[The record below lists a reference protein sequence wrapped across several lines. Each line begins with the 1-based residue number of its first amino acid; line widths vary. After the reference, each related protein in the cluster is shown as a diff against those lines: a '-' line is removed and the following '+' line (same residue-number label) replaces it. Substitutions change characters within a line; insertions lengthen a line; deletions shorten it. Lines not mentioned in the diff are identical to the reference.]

1 MKAKSL
7 NFIPK
12 VIGTSERNN
21 KESEERE
28 KYREKGMKER
38 EGGEKA
44 KKKKMAN
51 NISCF

>member
-38 EGGEKA
+38 EGGMEG
-44 KKKKMAN
+44 N
-51 NISCF
+51 EEERILIDT